1 MASTA
6 QDVALLER
14 EQELGELESALT
26 DALSGEGRA
35 VMVAG
40 DPGIGK
46 TSLLQ
51 SAVVSARSR
60 GFRVLTVRAD
70 ALEVELS
77 FGVCAH
83 LFGEVWETGE
93 SDPGPFAGAA
103 GNARPILGGAAG
115 VPQAIGEDRLMSLVH
130 GLYWLTANLAD
141 AEPLLL
147 VVDDAHWADIPS
159 LRFMHYLA
167 RRLGGLPV
175 ALLVAARPA
184 ERGTDHGDTFAAL
197 AAQVDCV
204 SLAPRILS
212 REAVSSVVE
221 GELGRA
227 EPEFARVCHELSGGN
242 PFYLQE
248 LLRTA
253 RERGVEPSAPAANKL
268 SELRPE
274 GVADSVLLRLAGLGD
289 EPRRLAEVAA
299 VGGGRLS
306 LRDAAELAG
315 LDAASGRRAADAL
328 ASAAILASGEPLRFE
343 HPLVQGAVYGS
354 VGDAERA
361 GLHLRVAELLRSSG
375 AGRKTIAVHLLNA
388 ERGGG
393 DWVVD
398 ELELA
403 AVEEMSQGSPEGA
416 ARFLRRALDED
427 PLEERR
433 GRLLVTL
440 GLAETEAGQPQGAER
455 LTAAVEL
462 LPGPEE
468 RAGALL
474 ALGTATTLQAR
485 TAEATAA
492 YERGLDEIADTGGVV
507 ALNLEAMFTIGL
519 NQTLDSRAG
528 ALPRLE
534 TLIWVPGID
543 EMATGRALLAH
554 AASERAYQG
563 GSLDELRD
571 LAARA
576 TAPGLDEND
585 PMAFWAYFFSAY
597 AYEDSDD
604 FEQASKAIANALRIA
619 RANGSSVQ
627 AAAAHH
633 PRSFVNLRQGNVE
646 AAVADAQTTVEGA
659 EQGWRVGL
667 PSGASVLG
675 EALLERGEID
685 RAAEACRLPGGD
697 EPWRQLIAY
706 TWLLDTRGR
715 IDLARGDA
723 KAALDTFL
731 ECGRLR
737 EDAKL
742 TNPSVLAWRSGAAL
756 AASRVGE
763 RDHARELAETEL
775 RQARE
780 YGAPRAIGVALLTG
794 ALVDG
799 GEEAPE
805 RMREALAVLESSQA
819 RLEHARALVELGAA
833 LRRAGHRRDAR
844 EPLKEGLDMAHRCG
858 AVTLA
863 ERARVE
869 LEATGARP
877 RRVELSGVESLTPS
891 ERRIGAMAAEGMSNP
906 QIAQALFLT
915 RRTVEMHLSNA
926 YRKLD
931 ISSREELPAALA
943 APAGRA

>member
-14 EQELGELESALT
+14 EQELAELESSLT
-26 DALSGEGRA
+26 DALDGEGRA

-46 TSLLQ
+46 TSLLHA
-51 SAVVSARSR
+51 AVAAAGSR

-77 FGVCAH
+77 FGVCAN
-83 LFGEVWETGE
+83 LFRAVGE
-93 SDPGPFAGAA
+93 SAESETELFAGAA

-115 VPQAIGEDRLMSLVH
+115 IPQAIGEDRLMSLIH
-130 GLYWLTANLAD
+130 GLYWVSANLAD
-141 AEPLLL
+141 SQPLLL
-147 VVDDAHWADIPS
+147 VVDDAHWADVPS

-167 RRLGGLPV
+167 RRLDGLRTV
-175 ALLVAARPA
+175 LLVAARPT
-184 ERGTDHGDTFAAL
+184 ERGTEHGEVFAAL

-204 SLAPRILS
+204 SLEPPILS
-212 REAVSSVVE
+212 AEAVSALISA
-221 GELGRA
+221 ELG
-227 EPEFARVCHELSGGN
+227 EPEPDFARACHRLSGGN
-242 PFYLQE
+242 PLYLQE
-248 LLRTA
+248 LLRSA
-253 RERGVEPSAPAANKL
+253 RERGIQPVGQSSEEL
-268 SELRPE
+268 SDLRPE

-306 LRDAAELAG
+306 LRDAAALAG
-315 LDAASGRRAADAL
+315 LDADSGRRAADSL
-328 ASAAILASGEPLRFE
+328 AGAAILSSGEPLRFE
-343 HPLVQGAVYGS
+343 HPLVQSAVYGA

-361 GLHLRVAELLRSSG
+361 GLHLRVAELLRQSG
-375 AGRKTIAVHLLNA
+375 AGHKAIGVHLLSA
-388 ERGGG
+388 ERGDAG
-393 DWVVD
+393 WVVGQ
-398 ELELA
+398 LELA
-403 AVEEMSQGSPEGA
+403 ALEEITQGSPGSA
-416 ARFLRRALDED
+416 ARFLRRALEENPPED
-427 PLEERR
+427 MR
-433 GRLLVTL
+433 GRLLVAL

-462 LPGPEE
+462 LSGPEE

-492 YERGLDEIADTGGVV
+492 YERGLTEIAGIGGVV
-507 ALNLEAMFTIGL
+507 ALNLESMFTIGL
-519 NQTLDSRAG
+519 NQTLESRSG

-563 GSLDELRD
+563 GSLTELRD

-604 FEQASKAIANALRIA
+604 FEKASEAIANALRIA

-659 EQGWRVGL
+659 GQGWRVGL

-697 EPWRQLIAY
+697 EPWSQLIAY
-706 TWLLDTRGR
+706 TWLLDTRAR
-715 IDLARGDA
+715 IDLHRGDA
-723 KAALDTFL
+723 QAALATFL

-737 EDAKL
+737 ESAKL

-756 AASRVGE
+756 AASRLGE
-763 RDHARELAETEL
+763 RDQASELAETEL
-775 RQARE
+775 QQARE
-780 YGAPRAIGVALLTG
+780 FGAPRAIGVALMTG

-799 GEEAPE
+799 GDEAPE
-805 RMREALAVLESSQA
+805 RMREALAVFESSQA
-819 RLEHARALVELGAA
+819 RVEHARTLVELGAA
-833 LRRAGHRRDAR
+833 LRRQGHRREAR
-844 EPLKEGLDMAHRCG
+844 EPLKEGLDLAHRCG
-858 AVTLA
+858 AVA
-863 ERARVE
+863 IAGRAQVE

-877 RRVELSGVESLTPS
+877 RRVELTGVESLTPS

-915 RRTVEMHLSNA
+915 RRTVEMHLTNA

-931 ISSREELPAALA
+931 ISSREELPEALA
-943 APAGRA
+943 AAGSA